1 MPPVLS
7 IEDLSVEYRTRE
19 GPIRALRRAS
29 LTLER
34 GQILA
39 LVGESG
45 SGKTTLGLSILRI
58 LPRSASVTSGR
69 VLYQRR
75 DITELDRE
83 ELQQIRGDQ
92 ISMIFQDPI
101 AGLNPIISVGDQVQ
115 EVITSHRAVEKRE
128 ARELALDA
136 LAQMR
141 LPDPARIAKA
151 FPGELSGGM
160 CQRIM
165 IAIATAL
172 DPQILIADEPTSS
185 LDVTVQAQILYELER
200 LRDERGTAILL
211 ITHDMGVVAQIAERV
226 AVVYA
231 GAIVELD
238 DIAPPSAPPATPT
251 PGRCSTPCR
260 GSTGGASRACRK
272 FPARRPTSPKS
283 ATIAPSCRAA
293 PKRSPAAAKTPS
305 RRSNASPTAA
315 PTTPSPAT
323 TPSKPSFRPDR
334 RRANPHNST
343 SLDRL
348 SDLCNAASPSP
359 ASHPPSEQ
367 MRRYDCPMPIS
378 LR

>member
-1 MPPVLS
+1 MPPVLN

-69 VLYQRR
+69 VRYQNR
-75 DITELDRE
+75 DITELNRD

-115 EVITSHRAVEKRE
+115 EVITSHRPVDKRQ

-141 LPDPARIAKA
+141 LPDPARIANA

-211 ITHDMGVVAQIAERV
+211 ITHDMGVVAQAAERV

-231 GAIVELD
+231 GAIIELD
-238 DIAPPSAPPATPT
+238 DIAPLFRAPRHPYTWSLLDTLP
-251 PGRCSTPCR
+251 RL
-260 GSTGGASRACRK
+260 
-272 FPARRPTSPKS
+272 
-283 ATIAPSCRAA
+283 
-293 PKRSPAAAKTPS
+293 
-305 RRSNASPTAA
+305 
-315 PTTPSPAT
+315 
-323 TPSKPSFRPDR
+323 DR
-334 RRANPHNST
+334 RRISRLPQIPGAPPDLADVGEHCAFLPRCPKALTQCRQDPEPQLARLADSPPNHAVACYNPVE
-343 SLDRL
+343 
-348 SDLCNAASPSP
+348 P
-359 ASHPPSEQ
+359 APTP
-367 MRRYDCPMPIS
+367 
-378 LR
+378 

>member
-19 GPIRALRRAS
+19 GPIRALRGAS
-29 LTLER
+29 LTLDR
-34 GQILA
+34 GEILA

-69 VLYQRR
+69 VLYRQR
-75 DITELDRE
+75 DINELSRD
-83 ELQQIRGDQ
+83 ELQQIRGDA

-115 EVITSHRAVEKRE
+115 EVITSHRPVEKRE

-211 ITHDMGVVAQIAERV
+211 ITHDMGVVAQAAERV
-226 AVVYA
+226 AVTVIS
-231 GAIVELD
+231 GI
-238 DIAPPSAPPATPT
+238 
-251 PGRCSTPCR
+251 
-260 GSTGGASRACRK
+260 
-272 FPARRPTSPKS
+272 
-283 ATIAPSCRAA
+283 
-293 PKRSPAAAKTPS
+293 RSFA
-305 RRSNASPTAA
+305 
-315 PTTPSPAT
+315 
-323 TPSKPSFRPDR
+323 
-334 RRANPHNST
+334 
-343 SLDRL
+343 
-348 SDLCNAASPSP
+348 
-359 ASHPPSEQ
+359 
-367 MRRYDCPMPIS
+367 
-378 LR
+378 

>member
-19 GPIRALRRAS
+19 GPIRALRHAS
-29 LTLER
+29 LSLER
-34 GQILA
+34 GEILA

-58 LPRSASVTSGR
+58 LPRSAEVTSGR
-69 VLYQRR
+69 VLYRQR
-75 DITELDRE
+75 DLGALDRS

-101 AGLNPIISVGDQVQ
+101 AGLNPIISVGDQVE
-115 EVITSHRAVEKRE
+115 EVITSHRSVSKQD

-141 LPDPARIAKA
+141 LPDPRRIAKS

-211 ITHDMGVVAQIAERV
+211 ITHDMGVVAQVAEQV
-226 AVVYA
+226 AVIYA
-231 GAIVELD
+231 GAIAEID
-238 DIAPPSAPPATPT
+238 DIAPL
-251 PGRCSTPCR
+251 
-260 GSTGGASRACRK
+260 
-272 FPARRPTSPKS
+272 F
-283 ATIAPSCRAA
+283 
-293 PKRSPAAAKTPS
+293 KTPRHPYTWS
-305 RRSNASPTAA
+305 LLDTLPRL
-315 PTTPSPAT
+315 
-323 TPSKPSFRPDR
+323 DR
-334 RRANPHNST
+334 RRRSRLPQIPGSPPDLADIGEHCPFLPRCPKALTRCRQEPEPPLAALAGGGARHAVACYNPVE
-343 SLDRL
+343 
-348 SDLCNAASPSP
+348 P
-359 ASHPPSEQ
+359 A
-367 MRRYDCPMPIS
+367 
-378 LR
+378 